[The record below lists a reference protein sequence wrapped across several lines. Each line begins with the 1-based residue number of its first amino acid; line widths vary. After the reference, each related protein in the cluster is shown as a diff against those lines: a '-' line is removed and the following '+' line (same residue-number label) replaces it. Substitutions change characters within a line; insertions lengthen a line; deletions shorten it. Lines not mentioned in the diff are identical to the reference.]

1 MFAGFNSMAPDVW
14 DYRED
19 LQNVAAVSMGEA
31 RSLDEGPSALEE
43 ALGRLHLP
51 RGQSAAQTWLHIVV
65 SSMAL
70 EAAGVTRRRSV
81 DHYLDDAVG
90 PDNVTQ
96 DRSPAGLDAEIV
108 LRSKILDVIAALP
121 DRYQAALLLKDGH
134 GLTVGQ
140 TASLLELSAAATRSV
155 LYRARAAIR
164 DSLSA

>member
-31 RSLDEGPSALEE
+31 RSPDEGPSALEE

-51 RGQSAAQTWLHIVV
+51 RGQSAAQTWLHVV
-65 SSMAL
+65 VTSMAM
-70 EAAGVTRRRSV
+70 EAAGVTRRRTV

-90 PDNVTQ
+90 PDASQ